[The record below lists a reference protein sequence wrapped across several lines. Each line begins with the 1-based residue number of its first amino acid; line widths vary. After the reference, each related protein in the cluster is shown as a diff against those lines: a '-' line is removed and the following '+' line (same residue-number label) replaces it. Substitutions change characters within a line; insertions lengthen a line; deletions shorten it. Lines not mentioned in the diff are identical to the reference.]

1 MGNEA
6 EIDLLT
12 DRARV
17 AETRGVLIL
26 GVGNTLLA
34 DEGIGV
40 HVVSE
45 LAGELADRDDLTF
58 LDGGTLSFTLAA
70 PIADSAGLIVV
81 DTAQL
86 HAEPGTVRLFEG
98 PEMDTFLATG
108 PKTSVHEVSLGE
120 VLAMTLAQDALP
132 ARRVLIGIQPASLDW
147 GTEPTPE
154 VAAAIPEAKAL
165 VHRFLK
171 EWT

>member
-1 MGNEA
+1 MENEA

-17 AETRGVLIL
+17 ADTRGVLIL

-40 HVVSE
+40 HVVSD
-45 LAGELADRDDLTF
+45 LAGELADRDGLTF

-86 HAEPGTVRLFEG
+86 HAAPGTVRLFEG
-98 PEMDTFLATG
+98 AEMDTFLATG

-147 GTEPTPE
+147 AMEPTPE
-154 VAAAIPEAKAL
+154 VAAAIPQAKAL
-165 VHRFLK
+165 VHRILK

>member
-1 MGNEA
+1 MEH
-6 EIDLLT
+6 EPETQLLK
-12 DRARV
+12 DRTRA
-17 AETRGVLIL
+17 ADTRGFLIL
-26 GVGNTLLA
+26 GVGNTLLT

-40 HVVSE
+40 HIVSG
-45 LAGELADRDDLTF
+45 LACDLADRDDLTF
-58 LDGGTLSFTLAA
+58 IDGGTLSFTLAA

-86 HAEPGTVRLFEG
+86 HAAPGTVRLFEG

-147 GTEPTPE
+147 GMEPTPE

-165 VHRFLK
+165 AQRILK

>member
-1 MGNEA
+1 MRPTGAGNGGRAVRQVVAPRGAGSRETPGTSRAPGLHLMSIKVPCGQPCQIRMMCLEVNRVPGMENEA

-17 AETRGVLIL
+17 ADTRGLLIL

-40 HVVSE
+40 HVVSD

-86 HAEPGTVRLFEG
+86 HAAPGTVRLFEG
-98 PEMDTFLATG
+98 A
-108 PKTSVHEVSLGE
+108 
-120 VLAMTLAQDALP
+120 
-132 ARRVLIGIQPASLDW
+132 
-147 GTEPTPE
+147 
-154 VAAAIPEAKAL
+154 
-165 VHRFLK
+165 
-171 EWT
+171 